1 MSNLVEQFVIEARE
15 LLQGISEQILTLEA
29 QPDHAEAMHELF
41 RLVHTLKGN
50 SGLVEAPAMTRVLHV
65 AEDVIGAVREGRQTF
80 SRDLADAL
88 LEAFDFVALLVDE
101 LEQEGSIQ
109 AAHEHEATRHIQA
122 LQKLDGKEKTA
133 EESEAFRAASD
144 HSRAAVSIESL
155 PPEAQEI
162 AAQRLQE
169 DRPLYWVVYEPEEDC
184 FFKGDDPFL
193 LVRQTPG
200 VCWGRIVPRAP
211 WPPLD
216 QMDPYRCVLRFE
228 LLSEAPLSELE
239 EHFRYVADQIRLQP
253 VAAQLDA
260 ADAGVAPTESKP
272 PIVSEE
278 AIGQILEAQRAVLES
293 PIDDGF
299 EGRMQAVKAALE
311 GLLRVLGRES
321 DQSTLEAALDEARR
335 KRNPEPLRRWIDQ
348 VFGVAPRADAGS
360 PASQTGSAAP
370 PVSQEPATPSHERPA
385 EARPRTASTLRVSQE
400 RIDALMSLVGELV
413 VAKNGLAYLASRV
426 QRDYDLP
433 ELSREIKLH
442 FAAIHRIAE
451 ELQDAVMQVRM
462 LPFAHVFQRFPRLV
476 RDLARRLGKEVRLE
490 IIGEDTEADKR
501 IIESLA
507 DPLIHLIRNSLDHGI
522 EPPEERKARGKP
534 ETGLLRIRTRQE
546 GDRIWIEVSDDG
558 RGIDPE
564 VIKRKAY
571 EKGLLDEAALER
583 ISAAEALQ
591 FLFRP
596 GFSTASSVSD
606 ISGRG
611 VGLDVVKRTVEQLGG
626 SVRLESE
633 PGKGTRFILSLPLS
647 MMVTQVL
654 IVEVQGQLYGLPVE
668 AVVET
673 VRVAPE
679 AIQRIHHQEAL
690 VLRNQVIPVESL
702 QYRLNGCKPSV
713 EAADTLAVVV
723 LQLETTRV
731 GLLVDDFRET
741 LDVVLKPLPGV
752 LAGLSLYAG
761 SALLGDGTVLMIL
774 NPKTL
779 LASCRSNSGS
789 EASSYVTM

>member
-29 QPDHAEAMHELF
+29 QPNHAEAMHELF

-80 SRDLADAL
+80 SRELADAL
-88 LEAFDFVALLVDE
+88 LEVFDFVALLVDE

-122 LQKLDGKEKTA
+122 LQMLGGKGKTA
-133 EESEAFRAASD
+133 EEPEASGAASD
-144 HSRAAVSIESL
+144 HSRAAVSIASL
-155 PPEAQEI
+155 PPEAQQI

-216 QMDPYRCVLRFE
+216 QMDPYRCVLCFE
-228 LLSEAPLSELE
+228 LLAEAPLAELE

-253 VAAQLDA
+253 VAAQPDT
-260 ADAGVAPTESKP
+260 GKGKEPTRSESP
-272 PIVSEE
+272 TISDE
-278 AIGQILEAQRAVLES
+278 AIEQILEAQRAVLES
-293 PIDDGF
+293 PVDEGF
-299 EGRMQAVKAALE
+299 DGRMQAVKAALE
-311 GLLRVLGRES
+311 GLLRVLGRE
-321 DQSTLEAALDEARR
+321 DDRSTLEAALDEACQ
-335 KRNPEPLRRWIDQ
+335 KRNPEALRRWIDQ
-348 VFGVAPRADAGS
+348 VFGVAPRAAAAS
-360 PASQTGSAAP
+360 PDSQTVSAP
-370 PVSQEPATPSHERPA
+370 SISQEPATHERPA

-522 EPPEERKARGKP
+522 EPPEERKAKGKP

-564 VIKRKAY
+564 TIKRKAY
-571 EKGLLDEAALER
+571 EQGLLDEASLER
-583 ISAAEALQ
+583 ISPTEVLQ

-596 GFSTASSVSD
+596 GFSTASRVSD

-633 PGKGTRFILSLPLS
+633 PGKGTRFVLSLPLS

-779 LASCRSNSGS
+779 LASCQSNSGS
-789 EASSYVTM
+789 EVSSYVTM

>member
-1 MSNLVEQFVIEARE
+1 MSNLIEQFVVEARE
-15 LLQGISEQILTLEA
+15 LLQGISEQILALET
-29 QPDHAEAMHELF
+29 QPENTEAMHELF

-65 AEDVIGAVREGRQTF
+65 AEDLIGAVRDGRQVF
-80 SRDLADAL
+80 SRELADTL
-88 LEAFDFVALLVDE
+88 LDTFDFVACLVDE
-101 LEQEGSIQ
+101 LEREGTVQ
-109 AAHEHEATRHIQA
+109 ASYDHEANRYIQQLQA
-122 LQKLDGKEKTA
+122 LGGNVPETEATPSQTQA
-133 EESEAFRAASD
+133 ETSSTT
-144 HSRAAVSIESL
+144 VSIETL
-155 PPEAQEI
+155 PVEAQEV
-162 AAQRLQE
+162 ARDRLQAGHT
-169 DRPLYWVVYEPEEDC
+169 LCWIVYEPEEDC
-184 FFKGDDPFL
+184 FFKGEDPFL
-193 LVRQTPG
+193 LVRQTPAL
-200 VCWGRIVPRAP
+200 CWGRIVSRKP

-216 QMDPYRCVLRFE
+216 ALDPYHCVLRFE
-228 LLSEAPLSELE
+228 LLSEAPLPELE
-239 EHFRYVADQIRLQP
+239 AHFRYVADQVQLCTVI
-253 VAAQLDA
+253 AAQPTA
-260 ADAGVAPTESKP
+260 PADTSTEANVVP
-272 PIVSEE
+272 VQVSEE
-278 AIGQILEAQRAVLES
+278 AIDQIVQAQRAVLDS
-293 PIDDGF
+293 PVNEGFDG
-299 EGRMQAVKAALE
+299 RLQAVGAALN
-311 GLLRVLGRES
+311 GLLQAMGRADEC
-321 DQSTLEAALDEARR
+321 TALEAALSEARQV
-335 KRNPEPLRRWIDQ
+335 RNPEPVRRWMEQ
-348 VFGVAPRADAGS
+348 TFAMQEKQTAHEASRQAFSESATEAAS
-360 PASQTGSAAP
+360 PATTEAS
-370 PVSQEPATPSHERPA
+370 PAG
-385 EARPRTASTLRVSQE
+385 PRLRSSSTLRVSQE

-426 QRDYDLP
+426 QRDYELS
-433 ELSREIKLH
+433 ELSREIKMH
-442 FAAIHRIAE
+442 YAAIHRIAE

-490 IIGEDTEADKR
+490 IVGEDTEADKR

-522 EPPEERKARGKP
+522 ESPEERRACGKP

-564 VIKRKAY
+564 KIKRKAY

-583 ISAAEALQ
+583 IGPTEVLQ
-591 FLFRP
+591 LLFRP

-626 SVRLESE
+626 NVRLESE

-654 IVEVQGQLYGLPVE
+654 IVEVAGQLYGLPVE

-679 AIQRIHHQEAL
+679 DIQRIQHQEAL

-702 QYRLNGCKPSV
+702 QYRLNGCKPSI

-723 LQLETTRV
+723 LQLDTTRV

-741 LDVVLKPLPGV
+741 MDVVLKPLPGV
-752 LAGLSLYAG
+752 LAGLSVYAG

-774 NPKTL
+774 NPQTL
-779 LASCRSNSGS
+779 FASCRSNSGS
-789 EASSYVTM
+789 EAFASLTM